1 MRRIKRMAG
10 LGALM
15 ALTAC
20 GTPQQQCIANAT
32 AEVRKLD
39 RMIAEVSGNLGRG
52 YAIEEQTIV
61 THDWA
66 PCGFGGYRGMRGP
79 GWRGAPPDMD
89 MCLEPDQEVI
99 RRNVPIDPAVQSRML
114 QNLQARR
121 AALVRPVDAA
131 INQCRVTY
139 PE

>member
-1 MRRIKRMAG
+1 MRKIKMMAG

-20 GTPQQQCIANAT
+20 GTPQQQCISNAT

-39 RMIAEVSGNLGRG
+39 RMIAEISGNLARG

-66 PCGFGGYRGMRGP
+66 PCGFAGPRGP
-79 GWRGAPPDMD
+79 MWRPGPGDMD

-121 AALVRPVDAA
+121 AALAKPVDAA